1 MPIIKNKI
9 LEYIESELSEDP
21 ILFGHSLGGFIALSM
36 AVTNDNLFKKI
47 IIIDSYPFMSAVYN
61 PAATEENVAP
71 QAKIMKQMLVQAPDS
86 LYVNQQAMIM
96 STMITDSAKI
106 QLALL
111 WSLQSDRE
119 TIGQAMFE
127 LMTTDLRDKLSS
139 VSTPLLVLGSWIG
152 GKDYGVTKEVT
163 LTNFKNQYARAE
175 NADIKIAETAKHF
188 IMWDDFDWFLEE
200 INAFLN
206 NGK

>member
-1 MPIIKNKI
+1 
-9 LEYIESELSEDP
+9 
-21 ILFGHSLGGFIALSM
+21 
-36 AVTNDNLFKKI
+36 
-47 IIIDSYPFMSAVYN
+47 MSAVYN

-163 LTNFKNQYARAE
+163 LTNFKNR
-175 NADIKIAETAKHF
+175 
-188 IMWDDFDWFLEE
+188 
-200 INAFLN
+200 
-206 NGK
+206 